1 MLRRI
6 LLSCLLLCCAGF
18 VQAQV
23 AVPALSGRVVD
34 LTGALSAEAKQD
46 LSARLEAIEK
56 ARGSQVAILLLP
68 TVQPEDIEAFGIRVA
83 DAWKLGRKGVDDGA
97 ILIVAL
103 QDRRLR
109 LEVGRGLE
117 GAIPDAIAKRII
129 ADTIT
134 PFFKQGDFHGGLAAG
149 VNAIAEKI
157 GAEALPPPETHGR
170 SDEEELPIGFLI
182 VAGFIVLVVLVVLG
196 SIVSDRSSWYSSRG
210 SRVLRHGGGFP
221 LGGGWGGGSGG
232 SSGGGFSGGGGGF
245 GGGGAS
251 GGW

>member
-6 LLSCLLLCCAGF
+6 LISCLLLCCAL
-18 VQAQV
+18 VAQAQV
-23 AVPALSGRVVD
+23 AVPPLTGRVVD

-46 LSARLEAIEK
+46 LASRLEAIEK
-56 ARGSQVAILLLP
+56 AKGSQVAILLLP

-83 DAWKLGRKGVDDGA
+83 DAWKLGRKDVDDGA

-129 ADTIT
+129 SDTIT

-157 GAEALPPPETHGR
+157 GAEALPPPDTHGA
-170 SDEEELPIGFLI
+170 EEEGFPVGFLLI
-182 VAGFIVLVVLVVLG
+182 AGVFVLFALG
-196 SIVSDRSSWYSSRG
+196 SALSDSRQFTRSGRVVRSASRG
-210 SRVLRHGGGFP
+210 FPVGWGG
-221 LGGGWGGGSGG
+221 GGGWGGGSGG
-232 SSGGGFSGGGGGF
+232 GGGGFSGGGGGF

>member
-6 LLSCLLLCCAGF
+6 LLSCLLLCAAAL

-23 AVPALSGRVVD
+23 AVPPLSGRVVD

-46 LSARLEAIEK
+46 LATRLEAIEK

-117 GAIPDAIAKRII
+117 GALPDAIAKRII
-129 ADTIT
+129 SDTIT

-149 VNAIAEKI
+149 VNVIAEKI
-157 GAEALPPPETHGR
+157 GAEALPPPQTHGR
-170 SDEEELPIGFLI
+170 QADDGGLPLGFLI
-182 VAGFIVLVVLVVLG
+182 VAGFIVILAILTLTPT
-196 SIVSDRSSWYSSRG
+196 RR
-210 SRVLRHGGGFP
+210 P
-221 LGGGWGGGSGG
+221 
-232 SSGGGFSGGGGGF
+232 
-245 GGGGAS
+245 
-251 GGW
+251 